1 MVREGIPGSVPLTD
15 LVHLPPRG
23 RVPPSRSRACAMLRS
38 FHGSLSIALLGVILP
53 SQRVNARSDSIGFI
67 PRLNLIKFGRA
78 FWGGLSPQR
87 HQDAPM

>member
-1 MVREGIPGSVPLTD
+1 
-15 LVHLPPRG
+15 
-23 RVPPSRSRACAMLRS
+23 MLRS

-78 FWGGLSPQR
+78 F
-87 HQDAPM
+87 